1 MKIYTRTGDTG
12 DTGLAGGGRTEKDS
26 PTMHAVGSVDE
37 LNAALGL
44 PLASE
49 IPLEIEKVLKQVQ
62 SPLFD
67 LGAVLAARADYD
79 PGVDLPESEITWL
92 ENQIDNLDR
101 ELPALRQFILPGGHP
116 CAAQMHMARA
126 ICRRAER
133 EVVALHR
140 NNKPKFNTALVY
152 LNRLSD
158 YLFVAARTINVKQ
171 AIEETP
177 WLGAAAN
184 DGKAAE

>member
-1 MKIYTRTGDTG
+1 M
-12 DTGLAGGGRTEKDS
+12 
-26 PTMHAVGSVDE
+26 
-37 LNAALGL
+37 
-44 PLASE
+44 
-49 IPLEIEKVLKQVQ
+49 
-62 SPLFD
+62 
-67 LGAVLAARADYD
+67 LAARPDYD

-101 ELPALRQFILPGGHP
+101 KLPALRQFILPGGHP
-116 CAAQMHMARA
+116 FAAQVHMARA

-133 EVVALHR
+133 EVVTLYR
-140 NNKPKFNTALVY
+140 NNKPKYKTPLVY

-158 YLFVAARTINVKQ
+158 YLFVAARTINMTQ

-184 DGKAAE
+184 DGKAVE